1 MVRDGIN
8 SHNESEMLEDKR
20 KNRKESKA
28 MKIIPSRLGLILVL
42 SIILALAPIFS
53 VYAGI
58 TFHAKDTLIGMF
70 KTLCDAHSA
79 QASYAVIGK
88 SYENRDI
95 YVFRFGN
102 PSGGAVMWD
111 GSLHGW
117 EDIGSEIEYLMA
129 QWLLTSNTA
138 EANRILQNNYVLF
151 IPIVNM
157 DSLERGNR
165 DFSNNATYGVDLNR
179 NFVTGFT
186 YISPP
191 GTDQLPYHGA
201 SGASEPETRALRS
214 AFQSYQ
220 PKVYVNTHYGGGPY
234 LQSCGSNATLTNWI
248 KTRIAQI
255 STASGFTFPWSLS
268 SGGGG
273 SGMAVGDANSCGANS
288 WLWEIAADGGTPYH
302 TGTGTDTYMHN
313 CQTLTDVQT
322 WYFPK
327 MLPALMAMC
336 ESVEVIS
343 PTPPPTNGSSS
354 YTIQSYGTIVMSSQ
368 KLQTSG
374 TNIIDWDGNP
384 KTLVSVNM
392 DHNEYNKGYFTAD
405 DVARMQAHGGNCL
418 ELNGFRVGYMMPSRG
433 SIDSSYLAKLDGYV
447 NICENAGMY
456 MIFTFDDMS
465 YTTWGSG
472 MPNWMLDGHGYGTA
486 PYSEATVNQAL
497 LDFFDTDNPLHND
510 NRQSFIDLWVS
521 LATRY
526 KDKQYVMFGIMN
538 EPFSHC
544 PITSRTQSQHMGVAY
559 ARYMERVVDAI
570 HAVADNLIFIDFP
583 YVWYLADV
591 QPVNREGIVWE
602 DHLYVNADTP
612 ADIASWKSG
621 IDAMAA
627 RFAGDF
633 GKPFYL
639 GEYGPFP
646 TNMAGWLNVFTQLA
660 AYLQGRVAG
669 RAWHEW
675 GALAGEF
682 YNEFSVAD
690 SETLLSTVYP
700 V

>member
-1 MVRDGIN
+1 
-8 SHNESEMLEDKR
+8 
-20 KNRKESKA
+20 
-28 MKIIPSRLGLILVL
+28 
-42 SIILALAPIFS
+42 
-53 VYAGI
+53 
-58 TFHAKDTLIGMF
+58 MF
-70 KTLCDAHSA
+70 KTLCDSHPT
-79 QASYAVIGK
+79 QASYAIVGK

-95 YVFRFGN
+95 YIFRFGN
-102 PSGGAVMWD
+102 PNGGRVLWD

-117 EDIGSEIEYLMA
+117 EDIGSEVEYLMA

-151 IPIVNM
+151 VPIVNM
-157 DSLERGNR
+157 DSSERGNS
-165 DFSNNATYGVDLNR
+165 DFSNGATYGVDLNR
-179 NFVTGFT
+179 NFVTGFS

-191 GTDQLPYHGA
+191 GTSSAPYHGA
-201 SGASEPETRALRS
+201 SAASEPETQAMRS
-214 AFQSYQ
+214 VFSTYK
-220 PKVYVNTHYGGGPY
+220 PKVYVNCHYGGGPWLDY
-234 LQSCGSNATLTNWI
+234 GNSNAITTWI
-248 KTRIAQI
+248 MNRIATLDP
-255 STASGFTFPWSLS
+255 SFPWSMSAIGL
-268 SGGGG
+268 GGGYAI
-273 SGMAVGDANSCGANS
+273 SDAVTLIGTANVSA

-343 PTPPPTNGSSS
+343 PTPPPTNTSSS
-354 YTIQSYGTIVMSSQ
+354 YAFQNSGTIGTSSHR
-368 KLQTSG
+368 LQTSG
-374 TNIIDWDGNP
+374 INIIDAGGNP
-384 KTLVSVNM
+384 KTLISVNM
-392 DHNEYNKGYFTAD
+392 DHNEYNHGYFTAE
-405 DVARMQAHGGNCL
+405 DVALMQTHGGNCL

-433 SIDSSYLAKLDGYV
+433 SIDSAYLAKLDGYV
-447 NICENAGMY
+447 DICENAKMY

-465 YTTWGSG
+465 YATWGSG

-497 LDFFDTDNPLHND
+497 LDFFDTDNTLHND
-510 NRQSFIDLWVS
+510 NRQSFIDLWVF
-521 LATRY
+521 LASRY

-544 PITSRTQSQHMGVAY
+544 PITSRTQSQHMGVTY
-559 ARYMERVVDAI
+559 AHYMEQMVDAI

-583 YVWYLADV
+583 YVWYVSDV

-602 DHLYVNADTP
+602 DHLYVNTNTP

-621 IDAMAA
+621 IDAMVA

-646 TNMAGWLNVFTQLA
+646 TNLTGWLNVFTQLTT
-660 AYLQGRVAG
+660 YLQGKMAG
-669 RAWHEW
+669 HAWHEW